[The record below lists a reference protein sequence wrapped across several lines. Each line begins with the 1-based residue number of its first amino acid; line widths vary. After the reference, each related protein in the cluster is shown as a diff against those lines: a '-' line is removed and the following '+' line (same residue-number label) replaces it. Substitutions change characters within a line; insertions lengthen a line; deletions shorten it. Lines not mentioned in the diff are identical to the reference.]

1 MTTIWA
7 TTLGTG
13 KARGQLERRRA
24 ARAEKAEAN
33 AKFWAIG
40 STRRVGRFKELRRY
54 GGHII
59 AVYVM
64 DGIPAQPVP
73 SGLGD
78 RMLEWMQSQAEAT
91 NKWAEENRI
100 REMEKQAVLRQNN
113 ETTNT
118 VDHGI
123 PSCAA
128 FYERWREA
136 FEGPRHG

>member
-33 AKFWAIG
+33 SKFWAIG

-64 DGIPAQPVP
+64 DGMPGERQQVQVSP
-73 SGLGD
+73 SGYNIAPRILAYMRELSAQDKASGHGVAD
-78 RMLEWMQSQAEAT
+78 ARQRDEAWRKALEVP
-91 NKWAEENRI
+91 I
-100 REMEKQAVLRQNN
+100 
-113 ETTNT
+113 
-118 VDHGI
+118 HGQ
-123 PSCAA
+123 
-128 FYERWREA
+128 
-136 FEGPRHG
+136 